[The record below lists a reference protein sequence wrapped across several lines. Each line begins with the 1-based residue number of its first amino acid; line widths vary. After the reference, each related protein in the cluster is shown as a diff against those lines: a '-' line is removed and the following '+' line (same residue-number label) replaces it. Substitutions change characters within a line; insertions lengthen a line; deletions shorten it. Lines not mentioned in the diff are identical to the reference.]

1 MDFREWFYSKLTVGR
16 YPLPQ
21 ELSKAKYGYVINV
34 SDEYIESCH
43 ISAERENT
51 RYFWFPMNEH
61 SSDIGINSIYG
72 ALQIM
77 YIAQQAGASV
87 MLHCHAGAN
96 RSQAVADAYYY
107 MQTGKHRKGEVDD
120 EIRELNV
127 WLGLPSEHNDNALE
141 MNCRH
146 KKLPPLE
153 NLEDALRAFKGV
165 FELDETYRQGWLDK
179 IKINSLNKV
188 K

>member
-43 ISAERENT
+43 IAAERENT

-77 YIAQQAGASV
+77 YVAQQAGASV

-96 RSQAVADAYYY
+96 RSQAVAGAYYF
-107 MQTGKHRKGEVDD
+107 MQTGEHLRRAND
-120 EIRELNV
+120 EENKITNR
-127 WLGLPSEHNDNALE
+127 WLGLDENYNDNALE
-141 MNCRH
+141 MNCRQ
-146 KKLPPLE
+146 KKLPTLE
-153 NLEDALRAFKGV
+153 NMEEALRAFKGV

-179 IKINSLNKV
+179 IKSNSLNKV
-188 K
+188 R